1 MKTFKYLYENL
12 KPSVYLNSLAR
23 PDDIL
28 FFDIETTGLSRKK
41 DNIFLIG
48 TGYYS
53 DNGLNI
59 IQWFAENESEE
70 INVLKALLK
79 FADSFTCLLN
89 YNGNSFDIPFTLERM
104 NKYGISMPPL
114 NSIDIYT
121 FVKPLKKILSLH
133 DLTLKSVERFLNI
146 KRDDEYSGGELISVY
161 KSYTKKKS
169 EKELNLLLL
178 HNKED
183 VLNLHYVTSIIE
195 YNSLNDAKL
204 QYDNCLINEYY
215 DYSNVRKKE
224 LLLSGLHNSTTLPR
238 GFNTFKSNEIGSFI
252 MNYKTDSSLSIR
264 VPILQKTLNYYFENY
279 KDYYYLPNEKMCI
292 LKSMAGGVKKE
303 NRENA
308 TKENCK
314 ISLNDSFI
322 PMPLNAVIKDIRI
335 FKDSYKS
342 KQHYIRLEDFLHLD
356 KDNRSLFLKLYYD
369 FFFV

>member
-70 INVLKALLK
+70 INVLKALLE

-195 YNSLNDAKL
+195 YNSLNGAKL

-238 GFNTFKSNEIGSFI
+238 SFNTFKSNEIGSFI

-279 KDYYYLPNEKMCI
+279 RDYYYLPNEKMCI